1 MNKYLA
7 ILLIGCLCILIIVL
21 YGTYRCMNTS
31 FVDPLTFS
39 FAPPPFDK
47 YLDGWGLSH
56 LGFFMLLGYL
66 FPSMLFFSFLLGVAW
81 ELIEYSMK
89 DHPFY
94 LSSCKYDMTTHKGEG
109 WWYGRWQDIVMNATG
124 LGMGY
129 ALKKYTLL
137 H

>member
-1 MNKYLA
+1 MNSYVFI
-7 ILLIGCLCILIIVL
+7 ILLGMVCITSIVL

-31 FVDPLTFS
+31 FSDPLTIA

-56 LGFFMLLGYL
+56 LLFFMLLGYL
-66 FPSMLFFSFLLGVAW
+66 FPSHLLFSFFSGVAW
-81 ELIEYSMK
+81 ELFEYSMK

-109 WWYGRWQDIVMNATG
+109 WWYGRWQDIVMNSIG
-124 LGMGY
+124 LWIGSV
-129 ALKKYTLL
+129 LSTSSFR
-137 H
+137 